1 MTHTV
6 VVTVAT
12 AAEAFPVG
20 TTFSGVQVTLETF
33 PPVLLTAAPYVA
45 TFTGVAANT
54 TYAIVAQT
62 LDANAAPV
70 GAPVN
75 SSVTLPADAPT
86 TVNVDIPTGV
96 TVSVQ

>member
-12 AAEAFPVG
+12 SPEAFPLG

-45 TFTGVAANT
+45 TFTGVSANA
-54 TYAIVAQT
+54 TYSIVAQT
-62 LDANAAPV
+62 LDASAVAV
-70 GAPVN
+70 GAAVT
-75 SSVTLPADAPT
+75 SSVTIAPDAPT